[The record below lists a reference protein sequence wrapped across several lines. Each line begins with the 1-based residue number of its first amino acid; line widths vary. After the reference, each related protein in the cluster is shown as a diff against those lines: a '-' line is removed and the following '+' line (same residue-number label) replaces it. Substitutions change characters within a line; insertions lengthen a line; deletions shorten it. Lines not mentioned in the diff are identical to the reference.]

1 MTEEDLDLLRRG
13 YEAINAIDAAD
24 GVFVDPEAVA
34 PELWAR
40 LAPDFELHERSDLP
54 DARVYRGPDEA
65 KEFWRKTQQIFSEIR
80 WQPRELI
87 DLGDAV
93 VAPSRI
99 SATGR
104 ESDARIEVD
113 ETAVFWFRDGL
124 IIRLQAFPTVEEGLA
139 AARAGHG

>member
-1 MTEEDLDLLRRG
+1 VNDEDLQILRRG

-24 GVFVDPEAVA
+24 GSFVDPEDVA

-40 LAPDFELHERSDLP
+40 LAPDFELHERNDLP

-65 KEFWRKTQQIFSEIR
+65 KEFWRKMQQVFSEIR
-80 WQPRELI
+80 WRPRELI

-99 SATGR
+99 TATGR
-104 ESDARIEVD
+104 GSDARIEVD

-124 IIRLQAFPTVEEGLA
+124 MVRLEAFPTLEEGLA
-139 AARAGHG
+139 AARSERV

>member
-1 MTEEDLDLLRRG
+1 MNDEDLDILRRG

-24 GVFVDPEAVA
+24 GSFVDPEGVA

-40 LAPDFELHERSDLP
+40 LAPDFELHERTDLP

-65 KEFWRKTQQIFSEIR
+65 KEFWRKTQQVFSEIR

-99 SATGR
+99 TATGR
-104 ESDARIEVD
+104 GSDARIEVD

-124 IIRLQAFPTVEEGLA
+124 MVRLQAFPTLEEGLA
-139 AARAGHG
+139 AARSERG